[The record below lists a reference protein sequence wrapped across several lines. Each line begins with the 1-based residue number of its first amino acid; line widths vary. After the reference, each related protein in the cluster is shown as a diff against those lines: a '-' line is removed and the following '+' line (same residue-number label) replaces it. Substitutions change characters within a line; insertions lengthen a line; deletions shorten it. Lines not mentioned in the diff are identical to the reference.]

1 MSSSL
6 PRMNRRDFLRAL
18 ALGGGGLALDG
29 LIGRGAV
36 FAHAMQA
43 APNPPVD
50 VLLNTSGW
58 PIDLPVADS
67 PAGSFAAGYAQ
78 AFQAW
83 LDLNP
88 GVRVERIE
96 FNPWDAAGL
105 RTAVAGGTAPFTYPI
120 GVLGAWN
127 VSGIQAAFAE
137 GAFADITDVFA
148 KYNIIDMLDPKV
160 AASTAR
166 WKTGDRVFG
175 IPYEVVSSQGYF
187 YNREHL
193 SEIGID
199 HIPMTWTWQDMREMA
214 LKLTTPERKGL
225 AMAAYALNWILP
237 SYGIGFDGL
246 VSRYPVPG
254 RSFNWRWDFTTFVD
268 DMVEGV
274 DLWRGMYFDDQSVFS
289 DPNYWDF
296 SQNGPLASAFYDGRA
311 SMTPGISLFF
321 SDMAAKMGKTIAE
334 TDQMM
339 TFVRSPLGPT
349 GFTPEQPITPSAW
362 AFSPDLNADQL
373 DKAVSLFSYM
383 LLGDGFVQTMQS
395 IYQATGD
402 LGSILGSMRWP
413 YANRYSEQIPG
424 VDGSLNDAAG
434 SNFSASLAEVFSQP
448 ALPEIGSY
456 IPAEVNS
463 GPGDTP
469 WYDKITRWA
478 FTRDPFDV
486 RSEAAEME
494 GILNQ
499 QASTFPST
507 LDENAFAE
515 GVRRYYADWDALLQQ
530 IAPQFYEQ
538 RFKPFYDL
546 RVAPNFG

>member
-1 MSSSL
+1 MTSSVSDL
-6 PRMNRRDFLRAL
+6 NRREFLRL
-18 ALGGGGLALDG
+18 LGLSSGGLALSG
-29 LIGRGAV
+29 LLGRGLSGV
-36 FAHAMQA
+36 HAQA
-43 APNPPVD
+43 TANPPVD

-58 PIDLPVADS
+58 PVELPVTDAL
-67 PAGSFAAGYAQ
+67 AGTYQAGYAR
-78 AFQAW
+78 AFQTW

-88 GVRVERIE
+88 GVRLEQIE

-105 RTAVAGGTAPFTYPI
+105 RTAIAGGTAPFCYPI
-120 GVLGAWN
+120 GVIGAWN
-127 VSGIQAAFAE
+127 VAGIQAAFAE
-137 GAFADITDVFA
+137 GAFADITEVFER
-148 KYNIIDMLDPKV
+148 YSVLDLLDSRV

-166 WKTGDRVFG
+166 WKAGDRVFG

-187 YNREHL
+187 YNRAHL
-193 SEIGID
+193 EAAGID
-199 HIPMTWTWQDMREMA
+199 QIPMTWTWQDMREMA
-214 LKLTTPERKGL
+214 LQLTEGERKGL

-246 VSRYPVPG
+246 VSRYPVLG
-254 RSFNWRWDFTTFVD
+254 RSFNWRWDFTTFAD

-296 SQNGPLASAFYDGRA
+296 SQNGPLAAAFYDERV

-321 SDMAAKMGKTIAE
+321 SDMAEKMNKTIAE

-339 TFVRSPLGPT
+339 SFVRAPLGPL

-362 AFSPDLNADQL
+362 AFSPDLNAEQL
-373 DKAVSLFSYM
+373 DKAVSLFSHL
-383 LLGDGFVQTMQS
+383 LLGDGFVEIMDH
-395 IYQATGD
+395 IYQETGD
-402 LGSILGSMRWP
+402 LGAVLRSVRWP
-413 YANRYSEQIPG
+413 YANRFSENIPG
-424 VDGSLNDAAG
+424 IEGSLSAAAG
-434 SNFSASLAEVFSQP
+434 SSFSAALQDIFSQP
-448 ALPEIGSY
+448 QRPEVGTY

-486 RSEAAEME
+486 RAEAVEME
-494 GILNQ
+494 NILNQ
-499 QASTFPST
+499 QAATFPST

-515 GVRRYYADWDALLQQ
+515 GIRRYYADWDALLQQ
-530 IAPQFYEQ
+530 TAPQFYEQ
-538 RFKPFYDL
+538 RFRPFYEL
-546 RVAPNFG
+546 HIAPDFG